1 VILPSKHIKL
11 SESYLGLGGF
21 ILGKLKTPSTVDK
34 LWKDF
39 IKVANTSTFPAAH
52 SFDNFI
58 LTIDILFS
66 LGLVEADAEGKL
78 KRATN

>member
-1 VILPSKHIKL
+1 MILPSKHIKL

-21 ILGKLKTPSTVDK
+21 ILGKLKTPRTIDK

-39 IKVANTSTFPAAH
+39 TNVANTSTFPATH

-66 LGLVEADAEGKL
+66 LGLVEVDPEGKL